1 MLLLLLLLLLLPMS
15 LPPAHPLCMYMMREK
30 LEESA
35 EWKSVTSE
43 EQRQACSDAVAKA
56 VNWFDEDAGVD
67 TNTSQVRACAVVEDA
82 RLNR

>member
-1 MLLLLLLLLLLPMS
+1 
-15 LPPAHPLCMYMMREK
+15 MYMMREK

-35 EWKSVTSE
+35 EWKGVTSE